1 MISVAT
7 SVAITA
13 LTAAILGL
21 MQVVFTLRV
30 GMYRQANQISLGDGG
45 DKELEKRMR
54 AHGNFIETVPMALIL
69 ILLNEISGASSTLL
83 YGLAAVLIVARL
95 MHYISIAY
103 RTRLIFRVIGM
114 LSTLLVIAVAALALL
129 VG

>member
-1 MISVAT
+1 MISVAS
-7 SVAITA
+7 SVTITA
-13 LTAAILGL
+13 LCAAILGL

-45 DKELEKRMR
+45 DKQLELRMR

-69 ILLNEISGASSTLL
+69 ILLNELSGASTNFL

-103 RTRLIFRVIGM
+103 RTRLIFRVAGMIG
-114 LSTLLVIAVAALALL
+114 TLVVIVASSIGLL
-129 VG
+129 F